1 MNNYRPFLKSIIILV
16 IMLLGGLGSRAQ
28 SAPAVTLNL
37 KNATVETVLQR
48 IEEQTPYRFSY
59 QNSVLDKKAD
69 ITLKVEN
76 APVPD
81 VLRKVLTGR
90 NLTFTVVS
98 PKSIVI
104 VKKSAA
110 GGSPTDNAP
119 VKQISGKITDEN
131 GEPLTGASITADG
144 DRTLAIADIDGNFT
158 IKVPVG
164 QTLTV
169 SMVGMYPV
177 KFKVGDKSTYDIEMQ
192 SADEALD

>member
-104 VKKSAA
+104 VKKKCRRWQS
-110 GGSPTDNAP
+110 DRE
-119 VKQISGKITDEN
+119 ISRK
-131 GEPLTGASITADG
+131 ADKRQ
-144 DRTLAIADIDGNFT
+144 DH
-158 IKVPVG
+158 
-164 QTLTV
+164 
-169 SMVGMYPV
+169 
-177 KFKVGDKSTYDIEMQ
+177 
-192 SADEALD
+192 